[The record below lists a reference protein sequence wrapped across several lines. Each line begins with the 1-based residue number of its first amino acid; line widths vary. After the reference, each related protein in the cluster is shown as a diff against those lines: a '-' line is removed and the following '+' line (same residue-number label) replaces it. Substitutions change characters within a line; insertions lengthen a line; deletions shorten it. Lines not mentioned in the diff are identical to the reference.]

1 MQKDPKQPGTW
12 SLELSL
18 SIDLQF
24 FDILIFAA
32 IAGFIIYRLRSV
44 LGKRTGFQKNISQ
57 PKPQETKKQ
66 EDVQKIPSLMDNET
80 KLEAVY
86 KKVNNFNHREF
97 LDGAKKAFEIIISS
111 FNNGDKKTLKNLVS
125 KDVYSA
131 FEKAI
136 DEKTNNPESQFYS
149 LIVEGIADAKV
160 ENDTISISVNFI
172 SEQMLNND
180 EGSIVKNKDTWT
192 FEKPINSS
200 SPIWILTQT

>member
-1 MQKDPKQPGTW
+1 MIYG
-12 SLELSL
+12 
-18 SIDLQF
+18 DLQF

-80 KLEAVY
+80 KLEVVY

-97 LDGAKKAFEIIISS
+97 LEGAKKAFEIIISS

-160 ENDTISISVNFI
+160 ENNTISISVNFI

-180 EGSIVKNKDTWT
+180 EGKIVKNKDTWT
-192 FEKPINSS
+192 FEKPTNSS